1 MECFVVVVA
10 MVAVRGKFTVVTVVF
25 TISESFFS
33 FFVPLYVENDLIIF
47 KIRPSKNIG
56 VSVFLY

>member
-1 MECFVVVVA
+1 MVVA
-10 MVAVRGKFTVVTVVF
+10 MVAVRGKFTAVTVVF

-33 FFVPLYVENDLIIF
+33 FFVPLYIENDLIIF
-47 KIRPSKNIG
+47 KIRPSKNTG

>member
-47 KIRPSKNIG
+47 KIRPSKNTG